1 MNVLVI
7 TQYFWPENFRI
18 NDLCLELSNRGH
30 SVTILTGKPNY
41 PDGEVFSEYKVD
53 KSSYS
58 EFGGCDIVRVPMF
71 ARGQASSIKLALNYI
86 SYAFSASFIGAF
98 KIRKRAFD
106 VIFVFE
112 PSPITVGLP
121 AVFLKKIKKVPIVFW
136 VQDLWPETLEAVGI
150 VKSKK
155 ALSFI
160 GKLVSFIYNRCD
172 MVLGQSN
179 SFVSAINKYCDDAA
193 KIKYFPNWSEAI
205 FSDGNTTTFEEITK
219 HSGFFNV
226 LFAGNVGDAQ
236 DFPSLLDAMQL
247 IKENKIKL
255 KLFVVGDGRV
265 FVSLQEEI
273 KRRNLEDFIYLLGRY
288 PLNDMP
294 GFYASADALLVS
306 LKDSSTFSMTIPSK
320 IQSYMEAGKPI
331 LTMLSGEGSR
341 IVEEA
346 GCGLVSNSGDFQNL
360 ANNMTEMAGFS
371 QDKLAEFG
379 KNAKAYAQKEFN
391 RERLIDQLEVWF
403 EELVEKTKAKQ

>member
-1 MNVLVI
+1 MNVLVV

-41 PDGEVFSEYKVD
+41 PDGEVFSEYKAD
-53 KSSYS
+53 KSLFR
-58 EFGGCDIVRVPMF
+58 EFDGCEVVRVPMF
-71 ARGQASSIKLALNYI
+71 ARGQSSSIKLALNYI

-98 KIRKRAFD
+98 KLRKREFD

-112 PSPITVGLP
+112 PSPVTVGLP
-121 AVFLKKIKKVPIVFW
+121 AVFFKKIRKIPIVFW
-136 VQDLWPETLEAVGI
+136 VQDLWPETLEAVGVI
-150 VKSKK
+150 KSKK
-155 ALSFI
+155 TLNFI

-172 MVLGQSN
+172 MILGQSN
-179 SFVSAINKYCDDAA
+179 AFISAISKYCDDTS
-193 KIKYFPNWSEAI
+193 KVKYFPNWSEAI
-205 FSDGNTTTFEEITK
+205 FSDGSATTFEEITK

-236 DFPSLLDAMQL
+236 DFPSLLRAMQL

-255 KLFVVGDGRV
+255 KLFVVGDGRA
-265 FVSLQEEI
+265 FVGLQEDI

-331 LTMLSGEGSR
+331 LTMLTGEGSR
-341 IVEEA
+341 IVDEA
-346 GCGLVSNSGDFQNL
+346 NCGLVSNSGDFQKL
-360 ANNMTEMAGFS
+360 TNNMTEMANFS
-371 QDKLAEFG
+371 SKQLEEFG
-379 KNAKAYAQKEFN
+379 KNAKAYAQKEFG
-391 RERLIDQLEVWF
+391 RERLIDQLEVWLK
-403 EELVEKTKAKQ
+403 ELTEKPKVKQ